1 MKKEKKIKLNMS
13 KRKLATK
20 VFARHYQNEDNIL
33 RQAYK
38 SAKSKVDYM
47 YSMAHEKMRGV
58 VESHYPNED
67 IEGLS
72 IYQKKY
78 DLSIVRPDACFNVR
92 NRTGKTQTNWRGEQ
106 EEVFE
111 DTHVD
116 FNLFGSTHGNN
127 YRDYGNHK
135 GNFAFAYYHDYL
147 KQKNLPSKSKAEAKS
162 RGLKTFMGMDK
173 SGMRTK
179 ELAAVTRED
188 LTKVGLD
195 PSKKSSLTK
204 YLNMRN
210 KTGKTPTK
218 SDFAPKSNLLGDAM
232 KKQDTKK
239 IQKNIQAGRKKDISS
254 ARKADSDDPS
264 YNVKKLKR
272 TPPPK
277 GGTSTYNKGP
287 NSNDPSYNTKKMKTP
302 RRITTT
308 SRYNRK
314 PNVNRASY
322 NRGGFIKI
330 GDGDKIVRRAYGGK
344 VGK

>member
-1 MKKEKKIKLNMS
+1 MGKQRKIPKIPKQFKKILKGKGRGKGEGLTITVGLTKGQGLAKTDPNISLKNISKKIPKGQKVRKTIIKTASQGTKITNNKKENNM
-13 KRKLATK
+13 
-20 VFARHYQNEDNIL
+20 VQF
-33 RQAYK
+33 
-38 SAKSKVDYM
+38 
-47 YSMAHEKMRGV
+47 
-58 VESHYPNED
+58 
-67 IEGLS
+67 
-72 IYQKKY
+72 
-78 DLSIVRPDACFNVR
+78 
-92 NRTGKTQTNWRGEQ
+92 
-106 EEVFE
+106 
-111 DTHVD
+111 
-116 FNLFGSTHGNN
+116 
-127 YRDYGNHK
+127 
-135 GNFAFAYYHDYL
+135 
-147 KQKNLPSKSKAEAKS
+147 KQKNLPAKSIAEAKS

-232 KKQDTKK
+232 KKQDTKR

-254 ARKADSDDPS
+254 ARKADPDDPS

-287 NSNDPSYNTKKMKTP
+287 NPNDPSYNTKKMKTP

-308 SRYNRK
+308 SRYNIK

-322 NRGGFIKI
+322 NRGGFVKT

-344 VGK
+344 VGS

>member
-1 MKKEKKIKLNMS
+1 MGKQKKIPRIPKQFKKILKGRGRGKGEGLTITVGLTKGQGLAKTDPNISLKGISKNIPKGKKVRKTIIKTASQGTKITNNKKENNMVQF
-13 KRKLATK
+13 KQTNLP
-20 VFARHYQNEDNIL
+20 
-33 RQAYK
+33 
-38 SAKSKVDYM
+38 AKS
-47 YSMAHEKMRGV
+47 
-58 VESHYPNED
+58 
-67 IEGLS
+67 I
-72 IYQKKY
+72 
-78 DLSIVRPDACFNVR
+78 
-92 NRTGKTQTNWRGEQ
+92 
-106 EEVFE
+106 
-111 DTHVD
+111 
-116 FNLFGSTHGNN
+116 
-127 YRDYGNHK
+127 
-135 GNFAFAYYHDYL
+135 
-147 KQKNLPSKSKAEAKS
+147 AEAKR
-162 RGLKTFMGMDK
+162 RGKKTFMGMDK

-179 ELAAVTRED
+179 KLAAVTRED

-232 KKQDTKK
+232 KKQDTKRV
-239 IQKNIQAGRKKDISS
+239 QKNIQAGRKKDISS
-254 ARKADSDDPS
+254 ARKADPDDPS
-264 YNVKKLKR
+264 YNTKKLKR

-287 NSNDPSYNTKKMKTP
+287 NPNDPSYNTKKMGGP

-322 NRGGFIKI
+322 NRGGFVKT
-330 GDGDKIVRRAYGGK
+330 GDGDKIVKRAYGGK

>member
-1 MKKEKKIKLNMS
+1 MGKQKRIPRIPKQFKKILKGKGRGKGEGLTITVGLTKGQGLAKTDPNISLKGISKNIPKGKKVRKTIIKTASQGTKIGGDTMMTQKEKQRRLKEEGRM
-13 KRKLATK
+13 
-20 VFARHYQNEDNIL
+20 Q
-33 RQAYK
+33 
-38 SAKSKVDYM
+38 
-47 YSMAHEKMRGV
+47 
-58 VESHYPNED
+58 
-67 IEGLS
+67 GLS
-72 IYQKKY
+72 TTVGAAKK
-78 DLSIVRPDACFNVR
+78 R
-92 NRTGKTQTNWRGEQ
+92 NM
-106 EEVFE
+106 
-111 DTHVD
+111 
-116 FNLFGSTHGNN
+116 
-127 YRDYGNHK
+127 
-135 GNFAFAYYHDYL
+135 
-147 KQKNLPSKSKAEAKS
+147 
-162 RGLKTFMGMDK
+162 KTFRDK
-173 SGMRTK
+173 KTGVEK
-179 ELAAVTRED
+179 AAVTRED

-232 KKQDTKK
+232 KKQDTKR

-254 ARKADSDDPS
+254 ARKADPDDPS

-287 NSNDPSYNTKKMKTP
+287 NPNDPSYNTKKMKTP

-308 SRYNRK
+308 SRYNIK

-322 NRGGFIKI
+322 NRGGFVKT

-344 VGK
+344 VGS